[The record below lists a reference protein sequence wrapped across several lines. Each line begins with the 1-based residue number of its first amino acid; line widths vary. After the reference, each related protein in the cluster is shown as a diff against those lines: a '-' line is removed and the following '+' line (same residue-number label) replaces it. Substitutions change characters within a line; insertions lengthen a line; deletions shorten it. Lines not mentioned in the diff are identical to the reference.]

1 MDPSEQHGLQGCL
14 ITFHPHAFTP
24 RCQRSNRKLPMLWAF
39 LLGAMGIHPNCFS
52 ILCFMCVYSSFGQHV
67 LVCLL
72 SQEP

>member
-1 MDPSEQHGLQGCL
+1 
-14 ITFHPHAFTP
+14 
-24 RCQRSNRKLPMLWAF
+24 MLWAF